1 MSGRKRS
8 HLDDKQFYEI
18 PQAPLGARCFARYHV
33 PVIHSPVFIV
43 RNQFSQEH
51 VEALRCDFLIVGK
64 RVGREENGMSLSD
77 HCGIMGNEP
86 CSEILR

>member
-18 PQAPLGARCFARYHV
+18 PQAPLGARCFARNHV
-33 PVIHSPVFIV
+33 PVIQSPVFVV
-43 RNQFSQEH
+43 RNQSSQER

-64 RVGREENGMSLSD
+64 TYPAGRAKYNMSLF
-77 HCGIMGNEP
+77 CI
-86 CSEILR
+86 C